1 MDEILLME
9 ALLFSSGRPFSL
21 KELGE
26 ALNLEPQTVRKYVK
40 KLKGLYGK
48 RNTALEVAK
57 VGSKYCL
64 QVKREYVGNTSRF
77 VRTKIPPKLL
87 KTLAFIAYHQ
97 PVKQSA
103 MVHLVGVRVYDEVKE
118 LTRLELIHRKR
129 SGHTKILTTSSKFPE
144 YFGIGTST
152 REGIKNWLR
161 EKMGMNDDEIPAGEK
176 SEPVGGEGEPVEGE
190 SDPVRVEG
198 EPMEG
203 ESTPVGAEGEPMEGE
218 SIPVGAEGEPM
229 EGESNPVRA
238 EGEPMEEESEPGG
251 AKNDPAGDEPQKE
264 EAGKGDA
271 EEKVEDG
278 AKHETDPEE

>member
-1 MDEILLME
+1 VDEILLVE

-26 ALNLEPQTVRKYVK
+26 ALDLEPQTVRKYIK
-40 KLKGLYGK
+40 KLKGFYGK

-87 KTLAFIAYHQ
+87 KTLAYIAYHQ
-97 PVKQSA
+97 PVKQSTL
-103 MVHLVGVRVYDEVKE
+103 VHLMGTRIYVEVKN
-118 LTRLELIHRKR
+118 LKKLELIHRKR

-161 EKMGMNDDEIPAGEK
+161 EKMGMKDDEV
-176 SEPVGGEGEPVEGE
+176 PVGEVKEEPGDEGQQVIEEKQSNNETQKGEEVDSTIDESQKGEEGEQIADELQQGEQGNPANDEKQSKDEG
-190 SDPVRVEG
+190 G
-198 EPMEG
+198 
-203 ESTPVGAEGEPMEGE
+203 
-218 SIPVGAEGEPM
+218 
-229 EGESNPVRA
+229 
-238 EGEPMEEESEPGG
+238 
-251 AKNDPAGDEPQKE
+251 
-264 EAGKGDA
+264 EAGA
-271 EEKVEDG
+271 EEK
-278 AKHETDPEE
+278 